1 MKRVIFL
8 RAKVQRYRMFS
19 VFDETS
25 CQKGYEIMKGTV
37 KMFDKEKGF
46 GFIHCDDGKDYFFH
60 YSALVMDDYKT
71 AEKGENVEFDV
82 EESTRGPRACNVRKV
97 D

>member
-1 MKRVIFL
+1 M

-25 CQKGYEIMKGTV
+25 CQKGYETMKGTV